1 MALPENKTISGGK
14 NDSITKND
22 SENFDDTSG
31 SGYLSRLISCAKKFG
46 LGEINPESVIPHRLT
61 AGIMYAASRL
71 HPQEFNLIAGFAE
84 KYQSIIDPEFLGYR
98 TQLGFY
104 ISVCRL
110 IQRIKSAGIP
120 ICYPSISEKKQIIL
134 REAFDI
140 TLLEKGE
147 KI

>member
-1 MALPENKTISGGK
+1 
-14 NDSITKND
+14 
-22 SENFDDTSG
+22 
-31 SGYLSRLISCAKKFG
+31 
-46 LGEINPESVIPHRLT
+46 
-61 AGIMYAASRL
+61 MYAASRL

-147 KI
+147 KNIIPNNADFTEAEPFFFLTGARCV